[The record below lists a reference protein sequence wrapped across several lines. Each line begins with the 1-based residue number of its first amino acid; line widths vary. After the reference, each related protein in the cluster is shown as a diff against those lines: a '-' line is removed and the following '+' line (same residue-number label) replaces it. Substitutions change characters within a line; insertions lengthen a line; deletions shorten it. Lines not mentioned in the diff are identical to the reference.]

1 MKLAGSWCQQHHL
14 YILKWITDKGF
25 ALLQEKGPNVFAFK
39 YRIKWNAYSQC
50 VTSFWLP
57 VWRRRAEKS
66 RPYPPKLSLPF
77 FYLLLKQMRPIVGN
91 FCVALN
97 GSMVTLTEINAFNL
111 PLWYIWDAIQQP
123 VGSSW
128 SYKLLHDEMRCGCL
142 YIGVLCKA
150 LPVPRKEQGG
160 PCLSRFPAHSSGDG
174 HKLTNVGKVEIWE
187 ETSTKDLC
195 LPSFQAF
202 CPVLFQ
208 SVLISKEVASIQ
220 GKVPDLWGKVRWLS
234 CFLCGSNPFWLLDVK
249 YQLWHCSRL
258 IQWNFPFS
266 IYSQIFNA
274 I

>member
-1 MKLAGSWCQQHHL
+1 MYPAQNCLNQNKFAFLCWEEAEMKLAGSWCQQHHL

-142 YIGVLCKA
+142 YIGVLCRA

-160 PCLSRFPAHSSGDG
+160 PCLSRSLPPPPEMAISWQM
-174 HKLTNVGKVEIWE
+174 WE
-187 ETSTKDLC
+187 MLKYGRR
-195 LPSFQAF
+195 QAQKT
-202 CPVLFQ
+202 CVYHLSKH
-208 SVLISKEVASIQ
+208 SVLSSSKVFSSAKKSLPFRAKFPIC
-220 GKVPDLWGKVRWLS
+220 GVR
-234 CFLCGSNPFWLLDVK
+234 
-249 YQLWHCSRL
+249 
-258 IQWNFPFS
+258 
-266 IYSQIFNA
+266 
-274 I
+274 